1 MSNAAKT
8 KKKAIEL
15 EQKKQFDKALA
26 LYIQFL
32 QESEG
37 TLDDADIPLYNRVGD
52 LMTRTGSTSD
62 ALNYYEKAVDLYA
75 DRGFLNNAIAL
86 CNKVLRQSPGRAS
99 IYYKLGKISAT
110 KGFKSDA
117 KKNFLEYA
125 DRMQKAGQMEEAFRA
140 LKEFADLCPDQ
151 DDIRLMLAEQLT
163 KENRQDEAMEQ
174 LQKLHDKLNS
184 EGRTIEARATADRM
198 KSIDP
203 EAVPRVSGSYQQ
215 LKSQDL
221 IFLDTSFEDNA
232 SRTRKSEPKPTSPRP
247 AAPRAATPVA
257 PVPAPAAAPPPP
269 PGRQVSDPDLVVLT
283 LADQPDAPVS
293 PVNNAAIADS
303 FAIDLG
309 EPNEDTPAEQPS
321 TLDIEVG
328 LESLPSADELEDS
341 MAAISAA
348 APEAASVDAI
358 DISAEDLSFAPA
370 ETPAPLD
377 VSATEGFE
385 LNVEPEPAPVDLN
398 DRSIYAS
405 GSPLAIDYAGDLAAA
420 VTLPSDSA
428 SSDLFDFRGPPRSDD
443 FGSTDTAAPVSLDPD
458 VAFPS
463 FDIGDDALPSADE
476 ITSGASLA
484 AALGNDLSLGE
495 PLGDP
500 VDDLISDAAPT
511 TPSLA
516 AGDIEWP
523 SVDVEAPIEV
533 SAAPVDIDA
542 MEVLGSAEP
551 IDAEPVVESIAKQ
564 SIGAAPV
571 EIDEFEIDVEPS
583 DADTATSAAAE
594 ADVVDIAEFAAAPT
608 PAAAVA
614 AVEPPSAPRVPTP
627 VAETPVAVTPV
638 PEPDEEE
645 APHPDEEVL
654 DRRASWEIQREHA
667 ERLLEAGDR
676 AAGVAELE
684 QVAAELERM
693 GDFERAL
700 SLVDEL
706 IRLSPDSIKHHQK
719 RVELAFRSSDRVKLI
734 DAYLELGDALFRAG
748 EERKARAVYQRVL
761 ELAPDDPR
769 AQAAVE
775 SVASISMNTASG
787 SIQAINPSSPPP
799 ESRPQT
805 APRERVSYQPGP
817 GVARPSVAAPA
828 QTKKPLPLDRAAAHG
843 DFIDLGEVL
852 RSADGP
858 KSTRMVTEEKPP
870 TGDEQADFQEMLKR
884 FKQGVAENVEE
895 EDYESHYD
903 LGVAYK
909 EMGLMDEAVAEF
921 QKALRGTS
929 NRVRAYEAL
938 GQCFMEKEQ
947 FQVASSVLTRAVA
960 LGEGDDHHLVGVLY
974 LLGRATEALDKNGAA
989 LDYYQRV
996 FAVDIEFRD
1005 VAERISAIE
1014 RKAT

>member
-37 TLDDADIPLYNRVGD
+37 VLDDVDIPLYNRVGD
-52 LMTRTGSTSD
+52 LMTRTGSASD

-151 DDIRLMLAEQLT
+151 DDIRLMLAEQLS

-184 EGRTIEARATADRM
+184 EGRTTEARATADRM

-203 EAVPRVSGSYQQ
+203 EAVPRVSGSYRPQ
-215 LKSQDL
+215 KSQDL
-221 IFLDTSFEDNA
+221 IFLDTSFEQQA
-232 SRTRKSEPKPTSPRP
+232 SRAAKP
-247 AAPRAATPVA
+247 A
-257 PVPAPAAAPPPP
+257 PAPAAPPPRQPPPRQPTPRQPTPIAITPTPP

-283 LADQPDAPVS
+283 LGDQPDAPVS
-293 PVNNAAIADS
+293 PVNNAAVTDS
-303 FAIDLG
+303 FAIDLS
-309 EPNEDTPAEQPS
+309 EPNEPTESDLRM
-321 TLDIEVG
+321 LDIDAD
-328 LESLPSADELEDS
+328 LDSLPSADELEDTLATVAGS
-341 MAAISAA
+341 I
-348 APEAASVDAI
+348 PTEASSVDAI
-358 DISAEDLSFAPA
+358 DISAEDLSFAPPP
-370 ETPAPLD
+370 ETPAALD
-377 VSATEGFE
+377 LAVTESFE
-385 LNVEPEPAPVDLN
+385 INAEPDPAPVDLSEKSE
-398 DRSIYAS
+398 RSIYAS
-405 GSPLAIDYAGDLAAA
+405 GSSLAVDYAGDLAAD
-420 VTLPSDSA
+420 VTLPSDSID
-428 SSDLFDFRGPPRSDD
+428 SDLFDFRAPPRADDSDAD
-443 FGSTDTAAPVSLDPD
+443 VPPAVTLDPD

-463 FDIGDDALPSADE
+463 FDLDDAALPSADE
-476 ITSGASLA
+476 ITSGGSLA
-484 AALGNDLSLGE
+484 AALGNDLSLGDPIDASTAAAATAE
-495 PLGDP
+495 P
-500 VDDLISDAAPT
+500 VEM
-511 TPSLA
+511 
-516 AGDIEWP
+516 EWP
-523 SVDVEAPIEV
+523 SVGVDSPADTPAPQPVE
-533 SAAPVDIDA
+533 IDA
-542 MEVLGSAEP
+542 MEVVE
-551 IDAEPVVESIAKQ
+551 DATTDPR
-564 SIGAAPV
+564 
-571 EIDEFEIDVEPS
+571 DVEPV
-583 DADTATSAAAE
+583 AAE
-594 ADVVDIAEFAAAPT
+594 SQESTEELPIVDIADITAAPT
-608 PAAAVA
+608 PAITLAAI
-614 AVEPPSAPRVPTP
+614 EPPVAIRTPTP
-627 VAETPVAVTPV
+627 PASTPV
-638 PEPDEEE
+638 PEVPPEL
-645 APHPDEEVL
+645 PTPVEEVH
-654 DRRASWEIQREHA
+654 DRRAGWEIQREHA

-684 QVAAELERM
+684 QVAAALERM
-693 GDFERAL
+693 SDLERAL
-700 SLVDEL
+700 SIVDEL

-719 RVELAFRSSDRVKLI
+719 RVELAFRSNHRVKLI
-734 DAYLELGDALFRAG
+734 DAYIELGDALFRAG

-769 AQAAVE
+769 ARAAFD
-775 SVASISMNTASG
+775 SVASLSLDTISG
-787 SIQAINPSSPPP
+787 SVPAISANATPP
-799 ESRPQT
+799 ESRPPT
-805 APRERVSYQPGP
+805 APRAHVSYQPGP
-817 GVARPSVAAPA
+817 ASPRPAASPPPQVKRPA
-828 QTKKPLPLDRAAAHG
+828 PLDRAAAHG

-852 RSADGP
+852 RSANGP
-858 KSTRMVTEEKPP
+858 KSTRMVAEEKPP

-884 FKQGVAENVEE
+884 FKQGVAENVDE

-921 QKALRGTS
+921 QKALRGSS

-947 FQVASSVLTRAVA
+947 YQVASSVLTRAVA

-974 LLGRATEALDKNGAA
+974 LLGRATEALNKDGAA